1 MQDYVAEIVAKV
13 NALKAQLQEAEDKKA
28 AVVAEADALQSNLNL
43 AGRLVGGLADE
54 NVRWKNNVSN
64 FKEEKLLLVG
74 DTLVAAAFV
83 SYIGPFS
90 SQFRVD
96 LWKDTWI
103 PDIESLKIPFTQGL
117 DPLYVLSNAS
127 QQASW

>member
-1 MQDYVAEIVAKV
+1 
-13 NALKAQLQEAEDKKA
+13 
-28 AVVAEADALQSNLNL
+28 
-43 AGRLVGGLADE
+43 
-54 NVRWKNNVSN
+54 
-64 FKEEKLLLVG
+64 
-74 DTLVAAAFV
+74 V

-90 SQFRVD
+90 SEFRGD

-103 PDIESLKIPFTQGL
+103 PDIESLKIPYTEGL